1 MNEWMNVTCCTCG
14 GHQFPTSH
22 IVSDFSFLHTYP
34 SATQRN
40 ARQYNTT
47 HRARVS
53 FPHHRSRCS
62 FSSPH
67 THIPQNHTKHTTQRA
82 LTHLVESRFAK
93 ADADLQEALD
103 AVMGEEVAL
112 GTEDEQVGPS
122 VRALWGWVG
131 CMCLSSTDAMHLDGT
146 VVCCVMVSVCLSV
159 CLSICAEIWMDVAAV
174 RRPPN

>member
-1 MNEWMNVTCCTCG
+1 MNATCCTCG
-14 GHQFPTSH
+14 GHVTPQESSVSH
-22 IVSDFSFLHTYP
+22 ITHSVRFLISSHIP
-34 SATQRN
+34 QCNATQRN
-40 ARQYNTT
+40 TILHT
-47 HRARVS
+47 ARVS

-67 THIPQNHTKHTTQRA
+67 THIPQNNTKHTTQRA

-93 ADADLQEALD
+93 ADADLQAALD

-159 CLSICAEIWMDVAAV
+159 CLSVPRYGWM
-174 RRPPN
+174 